1 MPAVDDRAHVRAGRW
16 ALVAAILGSSIV
28 FVDLS
33 VVNIALVPIQRELGG
48 GLSAQQWWV
57 DAYLL
62 TLGSLILVGGSL
74 GDVLGQA
81 RIFAVGVAAFGV
93 ASALCAA
100 APDPGALIGFR
111 ALQGVAGAVLT
122 PASLALLTAT
132 FSGAERGAAIG
143 TWTAWTGIS
152 SITGPLLGGWLIG
165 IWTWRAI
172 FLINIPVA
180 LLTLAIV
187 FARVPRG
194 PRRGSLEDVDALG
207 GALCAAGL
215 AGIVF
220 GFIEQPHLGWGW
232 EVALSLA
239 GGAFLLATFVRYEL
253 RLARPMLPLR
263 LFRLRNFNVTNLE
276 TVAVYGGLTTW
287 LFFLPLFLQQIAG
300 YSALRAGLATLPVTI
315 ALFLGSHYAG
325 ELSAR
330 FGPRAF
336 MAAGPLL
343 AGAATMTLARVGSGL
358 DYWSD
363 LLPPLLVFALGLTL
377 TVAPLTTTVLSDA
390 GPDDAGVA
398 SGVNNAVARVAGL
411 LAVAVIGLA
420 AVSSAGNRLTVDGFH
435 LAMLLT
441 GALIA
446 TGGLIAA
453 AGIRNPP
460 A

>member
-1 MPAVDDRAHVRAGRW
+1 MPAVDDRAPSSTRRW
-16 ALVAAILGSSIV
+16 ALIAAILGSSIV

-33 VVNIALVPIQRELGG
+33 VVNLALVPIQRDLGG

-74 GDVLGQA
+74 GDMFGQT
-81 RIFAVGVAAFGV
+81 RIFATGVAAFAV

-100 APDPGALIGFR
+100 APNPGTLIGFR

-122 PASLALLTAT
+122 PASLALITAT
-132 FSGAERGAAIG
+132 FFGAARGAAIG

-152 SITGPLLGGWLIG
+152 SVGGPLLGGWLIG
-165 IWTWRAI
+165 AWTWRAI

-187 FARVPRG
+187 FARVPRE
-194 PRRGSLEDVDALG
+194 PPRGSRAEVDVLG
-207 GALCAAGL
+207 GALCAGGL
-215 AGIVF
+215 AAIVF

-232 EVALSLA
+232 EVALSLV
-239 GGAFLLATFVRYEL
+239 GGMFLLAAFVAYER
-253 RLARPMLPLR
+253 RLERPMLPLR
-263 LFRLRNFNVTNLE
+263 LFRLRNFSVTNLE
-276 TVAVYGGLTTW
+276 TFAVYGGLTAW

-300 YSALRAGLATLPVTI
+300 YSALRSGLAILPVTLV
-315 ALFLGSHYAG
+315 LFMGSRYVGA
-325 ELSAR
+325 LSAR

-343 AGAATMTLARVGSGL
+343 AGIATLTLVHIESGL
-358 DYWSD
+358 DYWSA
-363 LLPPLLVFALGLTL
+363 LLPPLLGFALGLTL

-390 GPDDAGVA
+390 GPGNAGVA

-420 AVSSAGNRLTVDGFH
+420 AAGGGNRLTVHGFH
-435 LAMLLT
+435 VAMLIT
-441 GALIA
+441 GVLIVA
-446 TGGLIAA
+446 GGVIGA
-453 AGIRNPP
+453 AGIRNPS